1 MLKFQHIE
9 EGVRSQES
17 EVRRK
22 KEGREE
28 ESFLLLLL
36 LIRRTG
42 YKLLS
47 ENNGKNGQHLA
58 DS

>member
-1 MLKFQHIE
+1 MRLLKFQHIE

-28 ESFLLLLL
+28 ESFLLL
-36 LIRRTG
+36 IRRTG

>member
-28 ESFLLLLL
+28 ESFLLL
-36 LIRRTG
+36 IRRTG